1 MGTVDF
7 LGVEP
12 DVALK
17 GLLAGEQVVLHVVLP
32 HRDAQPGG
40 GAELH
45 GLWAQPAALVL
56 PLDLSAEISRV
67 RQLLADLLQVPFP
80 LGQGDVLQHAV
91 QIVQLPPTL
100 LQLNGQHLFC
110 RFRLVVFLII
120 LRRVLLGGEQGVQFD
135 LHLAPL
141 RVIKIHG
148 PQRGH
153 AALHGVK
160 VRGNDV
166 PELAQ
171 PLPVLGGLQLPL
183 LIGELPGGAVPGVG
197 DGTDQ
202 ILALLA
208 DALLI
213 LPLLIEAVHQSGEC
227 GIGGALPRLFILLR
241 REKGE
246 VFRPLFNGDHSW
258 RKAIFPHSLQ
268 QRFRCLA
275 YPNPAL
281 GTQLI
286 KGHVHPAPGPK
297 GDLPADQRRPA
308 AKGVQQPVIHPALPR
323 GLLHPAK
330 PLSPIQGGG
339 VGFFHGGGQ
348 TVEQTGQQLPLG
360 GHIPVHPAQAVHD
373 AALVVHQHQI
383 GPAAH
388 GL

>member
-1 MGTVDF
+1 M
-7 LGVEP
+7 
-12 DVALK
+12 
-17 GLLAGEQVVLHVVLP
+17 
-32 HRDAQPGG
+32 
-40 GAELH
+40 
-45 GLWAQPAALVL
+45 
-56 PLDLSAEISRV
+56 
-67 RQLLADLLQVPFP
+67 
-80 LGQGDVLQHAV
+80 
-91 QIVQLPPTL
+91 
-100 LQLNGQHLFC
+100 
-110 RFRLVVFLII
+110 
-120 LRRVLLGGEQGVQFD
+120 
-135 LHLAPL
+135 
-141 RVIKIHG
+141 
-148 PQRGH
+148 
-153 AALHGVK
+153 K

-213 LPLLIEAVHQSGEC
+213 FPLLIEAVHQSGEC
-227 GIGGALPRLFILLR
+227 GIGGALPRLLILLR

-246 VFRPLFNGDHSW
+246 VFRSLFNGDHSW

-268 QRFRCLA
+268 QRFCCLA

-281 GTQLI
+281 GTQLV
-286 KGHVHPAPGPK
+286 KGHIHTAPGPK
-297 GDLPADQRRPA
+297 GDFPADQRRPA

-323 GLLHPAK
+323 GLFHLSE

-339 VGFFHGGGQ
+339 VGFFHGGRQ